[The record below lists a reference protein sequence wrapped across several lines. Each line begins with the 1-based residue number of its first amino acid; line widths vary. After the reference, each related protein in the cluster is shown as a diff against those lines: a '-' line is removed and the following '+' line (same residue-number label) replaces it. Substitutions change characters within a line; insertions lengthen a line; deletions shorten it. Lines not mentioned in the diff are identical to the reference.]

1 MRNIFLLVSFLSIFF
16 LSSLV
21 MAVDTATNLS
31 ITPIAVPST
40 VEIVGAALTTTAV
53 PKATPEMEG
62 ALPNASEMDLYESP
76 DEPEPTVEEAS
87 KAIQKKSEA
96 RMKKHFTIE
105 QTLSTPSSMGT
116 KLGYFINENWRVA
129 AEYSTISWLL
139 ANKNHE
145 KNSSWAISGNYS
157 AADDDWAP
165 FYGVGFTMMD
175 LYYSDKVSNADT
187 GIDDNVKFT
196 KEFTGGYLTGGVTWI
211 TDSILMASIE
221 FDLYAGRTRLKK
233 DNITTP
239 SKSEDN
245 KNNPTSTL
253 SVMIGATVGI
263 CF

>member
-1 MRNIFLLVSFLSIFF
+1 MRKTFVLLSILSIFF
-16 LSSLV
+16 LSNLV
-21 MAVDTATNLS
+21 MSADTVTDVTNTPKAVTNTA
-31 ITPIAVPST
+31 
-40 VEIVGAALTTTAV
+40 EIVGNSAI
-53 PKATPEMEG
+53 PEATPEMAG
-62 ALPNASEMDLYESP
+62 AMPNPTEINLYENP
-76 DEPEPTVEEAS
+76 GEPAPTTEEAI
-87 KAIQKKSEA
+87 KAIQKKSDA

-129 AEYSTISWLL
+129 AEYSTISWLI

-157 AADDDWAP
+157 PADDDWAP

-175 LYYSDKVSNADT
+175 LYYADKVSNADT